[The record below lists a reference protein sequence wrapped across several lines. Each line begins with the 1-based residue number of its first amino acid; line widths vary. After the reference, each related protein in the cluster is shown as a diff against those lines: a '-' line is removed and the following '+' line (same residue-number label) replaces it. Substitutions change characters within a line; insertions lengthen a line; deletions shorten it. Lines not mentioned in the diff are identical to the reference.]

1 MDECEIPLPEGDM
14 DGENGEGDMADAAEG
29 EPGNMFKA
37 AAISMTA
44 AAEAADRGEGIADPE
59 DT

>member
-1 MDECEIPLPEGDM
+1 M
-14 DGENGEGDMADAAEG
+14 DGENGEGDTADAAEG

>member
-1 MDECEIPLPEGDM
+1 MDECERLLPEGDM
-14 DGENGEGDMADAAEG
+14 DGENGEGDMADPAEG

-37 AAISMTA
+37 AAISMTV
-44 AAEAADRGEGIADPE
+44 AAEAADRGEGSADPE